1 MKVRSGVARMMFDL
15 AKAEIALV
23 AAVLGGGALVLGFV
37 ALAGAVLE
45 GETARLDDAVLLALR
60 ARGDV
65 SDPIGP
71 AWLEETARDLTALGS
86 TSVVLIIVGVSAG
99 YLFLAARRHAALL
112 VLVSVLGG
120 MLLNHALKFGFARP
134 RPEIVSPLAQVFSA
148 SFPSGHAAAAAA
160 AYLTLGALLARTAA
174 STRQTKLFFVGVA
187 VLLTFVVGVTRVY
200 LGLHYPTDV
209 AAGWCIGAAWAMFCW
224 AAALYLQRRGEVERS
239 DGLVSTKS

>member
-1 MKVRSGVARMMFDL
+1 MKLQSSVVRMAFDL
-15 AKAEIALV
+15 AKAEIALL
-23 AAVLGGGALVLGFV
+23 AAVLGAGALVLGFV
-37 ALAGAVLE
+37 VLAGAVLE

-60 ARGDV
+60 SMGDV

-86 TSVVLIIVGVSAG
+86 TSVVLIIVGASAG
-99 YLFLAARRHAALL
+99 YLFLSAKRHAALL
-112 VLVSVLGG
+112 LLVSVLGG

-134 RPEIVSPLAQVFSA
+134 RPEIVAPLAQVFTA
-148 SFPSGHAAAAAA
+148 SFPSGHAAASAA

-174 STRQTKLFFVGVA
+174 VTKPTKLFFVGFA

-224 AAALYLQRRGEVERS
+224 AAALYLQRRGEVERPH
-239 DGLVSTKS
+239 GLVSTER